1 MVQLVVSEA
10 IRGEDA
16 ALRGM
21 FAARKEIFIDL
32 LKWDLPA
39 LGGLY
44 ELDEFDNEHA
54 RYLILTDHRGRH
66 LASTRLLSTT
76 RPHIL
81 DEVFPDLCG
90 DEVPRGPGV
99 REITRFCLDRRLDA
113 RERRFVR
120 NHLITVIVQDALNSG
135 VTQYT
140 GVAEMGWLQQILSFG
155 WDCSPLGLPAR
166 YGTKMLGAMRIN
178 IDEATPA
185 RLDAAGIWSPV
196 EEAMRFPQLRAAGAT
211 G

>member
-10 IRGEDA
+10 VGGEDA

-21 FAARKEIFIDL
+21 FAARKEVFIDL
-32 LKWDLPA
+32 LGWDLPA
-39 LGGLY
+39 LAGLY
-44 ELDEFDNEHA
+44 ELDAFDNEHA
-54 RYLILTDHRGRH
+54 RYLILTDHQGRH
-66 LASTRLLSTT
+66 LASARLVPTS

-81 DEVFPDLCG
+81 DSIFPVLCG
-90 DEVPRGPGV
+90 DGVPRGPQI

-113 RERRFVR
+113 RERRLVR

-135 VTQYT
+135 VMQYT

-155 WDCSPLGLPAR
+155 WDCAPLGLPAMH
-166 YGTKMLGAMRIN
+166 GAKMLGALVIN

-196 EEAMRFPQLRAAGAT
+196 EEAVRFPQLRAAGQR